1 MISMDLSG
9 DGVYVWRRR
18 RNVKRENLT
27 SVYALLV
34 ASMALWGGTW
44 VAGRILAQS
53 MSPTPAAFLR
63 FLVASAVLVAMS
75 YWAQGRLPR
84 LRREDV
90 LPAMFLGATGVFAY
104 SYFFF
109 TGLQTISAGRAA
121 LVVAC
126 VPVAIC
132 IASAVVN
139 RERFGPLRAAGALI
153 SLVGVS
159 LVIGDGDP
167 LALLTGGMQY
177 GDLMILGCVVSWTAY
192 SLGGRALMQRLNPLT
207 AVTWS
212 CIFGALFLLPPA
224 LMDGLFAEAAQA
236 RAIDWACIVYL
247 GSMATALAFFWYYRA
262 ISIIGASRS
271 GIFVNMVPVFAVIMG
286 FFVLGEPLHL
296 SLLAGGALVVTGVYL
311 TNRP

>member
-1 MISMDLSG
+1 MQ
-9 DGVYVWRRR
+9 
-18 RNVKRENLT
+18 RENLT
-27 SVYALLV
+27 SVYILLV

-53 MSPTPAAFLR
+53 MSPMPAAFLR
-63 FLVASAVLVAMS
+63 FLLASVVLTAMS
-75 YWAQGRLPR
+75 CRAEGCLPR
-84 LRREDV
+84 LRREHV

-109 TGLQTISAGRAA
+109 SGLQTISAGRAA

-132 IASAVVN
+132 LASAVIN
-139 RERFGPLRAAGALI
+139 RERFGPLRVVGALT
-153 SLVGVS
+153 SLLGVS

-167 LALLTGGMQY
+167 LALLTGGLQR
-177 GDLMILGCVVSWTAY
+177 GDFMILGCVVSWTAY
-192 SLGGRALMQRLNPLT
+192 SMGGRALMQRLNPLT

-212 CIFGALFLLPPA
+212 SIFGTLFLLPLA
-224 LMDGLFAEAAQA
+224 LLDGLVAEAIHA
-236 RAIDWACIVYL
+236 RPVDWVCIVYL
-247 GSMATALAFFWYYRA
+247 GSMATALAYFWYYRA
-262 ISIIGASRS
+262 ISVIGASRS

-286 FFVLGEPLHL
+286 FLILGEPIHL
-296 SLLAGGALVVTGVYL
+296 SLLAGGLMVVAGVYL